1 MKLII
6 AIVNNDDSSTVQSAL
21 TEGGFFVTKLATS
34 GGFLK
39 KGNTTF
45 FVGTNDD
52 KVDGA
57 IEIIKANAKKR
68 VEKEPTVPPT
78 EMGEFFTPIMV
89 DVLVGGATVFV
100 VDVDR
105 VGLVAKRQRSRANL
119 VAPNSQS
126 RFISVCALAFRERV
140 QISIVIIVVIVC
152 IS

>member
-45 FVGTNDD
+45 FVGTN
-52 KVDGA
+52 VDSA

-105 VGLVAKRQRSRANL
+105 FEK
-119 VAPNSQS
+119 
-126 RFISVCALAFRERV
+126 I
-140 QISIVIIVVIVC
+140 
-152 IS
+152 

>member
-52 KVDGA
+52 MVDSA
-57 IEIIKANAKKR
+57 IDFFNAYAMLR
-68 VEKEPTVPPT
+68 VDKEPTVPPT

-105 VGLVAKRQRSRANL
+105 FEK
-119 VAPNSQS
+119 
-126 RFISVCALAFRERV
+126 I
-140 QISIVIIVVIVC
+140 
-152 IS
+152 

>member
-39 KGNTTF
+39 KVNTTF

-52 KVDGA
+52 KVDSA

-105 VGLVAKRQRSRANL
+105 FEK
-119 VAPNSQS
+119 
-126 RFISVCALAFRERV
+126 I
-140 QISIVIIVVIVC
+140 
-152 IS
+152 

>member
-52 KVDGA
+52 KVDSA

-105 VGLVAKRQRSRANL
+105 FENL
-119 VAPNSQS
+119 IIEKKGWSNHP
-126 RFISVCALAFRERV
+126 FYFKISTGDINE
-140 QISIVIIVVIVC
+140 
-152 IS
+152 

>member
-68 VEKEPTVPPT
+68 VEKEPTVPLT

-105 VGLVAKRQRSRANL
+105 FEK
-119 VAPNSQS
+119 
-126 RFISVCALAFRERV
+126 I
-140 QISIVIIVVIVC
+140 
-152 IS
+152 

>member
-6 AIVNNDDSSTVQSAL
+6 AIVNSDDSSSVQAAL
-21 TEGGFFVTKLATS
+21 T

-45 FVGTNDD
+45 FIGTNDD
-52 KVDGA
+52 KVEHAVG
-57 IEIIKANAKKR
+57 IIKENSKKR

-100 VDVDR
+100 LDIEQFE
-105 VGLVAKRQRSRANL
+105 K
-119 VAPNSQS
+119 
-126 RFISVCALAFRERV
+126 F
-140 QISIVIIVVIVC
+140 
-152 IS
+152 

>member
-34 GGFLK
+34 GGGFLK

-45 FVGTNDD
+45 FIGTNDD
-52 KVDGA
+52 KVDPA
-57 IEIIKANAKKR
+57 LEIIKAHARKR

-105 VGLVAKRQRSRANL
+105 FEK
-119 VAPNSQS
+119 
-126 RFISVCALAFRERV
+126 I
-140 QISIVIIVVIVC
+140 
-152 IS
+152 

>member
-6 AIVNNDDSSTVQSAL
+6 SIVNNDDSNAVSTAL
-21 TEGGFFVTKLATS
+21 TENGFFVTKLATS

-45 FVGTNDD
+45 FIGTNDD
-52 KVDGA
+52 KVDNA
-57 IEIIKANAKKR
+57 IEIIKSHAKKR
-68 VEKEPTVPPT
+68 VVKEPAVPPT

-105 VGLVAKRQRSRANL
+105 FEKV
-119 VAPNSQS
+119 
-126 RFISVCALAFRERV
+126 
-140 QISIVIIVVIVC
+140 
-152 IS
+152 

>member
-6 AIVNNDDSSTVQSAL
+6 AIVNNDDSANVQTAL
-21 TEGGFFVTKLATS
+21 TEGGYFVTKLATS

-45 FVGTNDD
+45 FIGTDD
-52 KVDGA
+52 EKVDGA
-57 IEIIKANAKKR
+57 IDIIKSHAKKR

-100 VDVDR
+100 LNIDR
-105 VGLVAKRQRSRANL
+105 FEKL
-119 VAPNSQS
+119 
-126 RFISVCALAFRERV
+126 
-140 QISIVIIVVIVC
+140 
-152 IS
+152 

>member
-6 AIVNNDDSSTVQSAL
+6 AIVNNDDSSNVQTAL
-21 TEGGFFVTKLATS
+21 TEDGYFVTKLATS

-45 FVGTNDD
+45 FIGTDD
-52 KVDGA
+52 EKVDGA
-57 IEIIKANAKKR
+57 IDIIKNHAKKR

-100 VDVDR
+100 LNIDR
-105 VGLVAKRQRSRANL
+105 FEKL
-119 VAPNSQS
+119 
-126 RFISVCALAFRERV
+126 
-140 QISIVIIVVIVC
+140 
-152 IS
+152 

>member
-45 FVGTNDD
+45 FIGTNDD
-52 KVDGA
+52 KVDPA
-57 IEIIKANAKKR
+57 LEIIKAHARKR

-78 EMGEFFTPIMV
+78 EMGEFFTPIID

-100 VDVDR
+100 VDVYSFEKIQKTAQAVFCFVLMYSINID
-105 VGLVAKRQRSRANL
+105 VEQGLCYDMKIKQG
-119 VAPNSQS
+119 Q
-126 RFISVCALAFRERV
+126 
-140 QISIVIIVVIVC
+140 
-152 IS
+152 